1 MANEKIKSVGTI
13 GIDILASTEKFVDSK
28 EYKCA
33 NPLAAENGGPIS
45 IQQCEQLYFSGYN
58 GITFKPETP
67 EPSDNDLEAAFN
79 NLKGCNFIK
88 ENMGQDY
95 LGCFPED
102 PDAFFSCDC
111 PKIGKKFP
119 KLLKFATKNS
129 TFWNTD
135 LRTPMA
141 RNSFTKLL
149 GAFKISI
156 TVNGNFRLYP
166 GAVIEIIDTPL
177 LGFQYNTPKLAGK
190 WLVLNAQHTIG
201 KDKHHE
207 TTYVLSAIP
216 NEQFYDTL
224 TSSINQIN
232 IQR

>member
-1 MANEKIKSVGTI
+1 MANNKIKSVGTI
-13 GIDILASTEKFVDSK
+13 GIDILASAEKFIDTK

-45 IQQCEQLYFSGYN
+45 IQQCEELYFSQYT
-58 GITFKPETP
+58 GITFKPQTA

-79 NLKGCNFIK
+79 NLKGCTYIL
-88 ENMGQDY
+88 ENMGQEY

-102 PDAFFSCDC
+102 PDAFFSCNC
-111 PKIGKKFP
+111 PRIGKKFP

-135 LRTPMA
+135 LRTPLA
-141 RNSFTKLL
+141 RNSFKQLL
-149 GAFKISI
+149 SAFKVSI
-156 TVNGNFRLYP
+156 TVNGNFRLFP

-177 LGFQYNTPKLAGK
+177 LSINSKLSGK
-190 WLVLNAQHTIG
+190 WFVLSAIHSIG
-201 KDKHHE
+201 KDRQHE
-207 TTYVLSAIP
+207 TTYILSAIA
-216 NEQFYDTL
+216 NQNFFNTL
-224 TSSINQIN
+224 TSTINQIN

>member
-1 MANEKIKSVGTI
+1 MSDKILKSIITNP
-13 GIDILASTEKFVDSK
+13 GIFFDNSDKYLEHKD
-28 EYKCA
+28 YKCA
-33 NPLAAENGGPIS
+33 NPAAQDTVITTVNE
-45 IQQCEQLYFSGYN
+45 CVDKWFKTYT
-58 GITFKPETP
+58 GITLKPEET
-67 EPSDNDLEAAFN
+67 EPTESQINSAFRD
-79 NLKGCNFIK
+79 LKGCTFIK
-88 ENMGQDY
+88 DNMGIDY
-95 LGCFPED
+95 LGCNFSD
-102 PDAFFSCDC
+102 PDVFYSCDC
-111 PKIGKKFP
+111 PKVGKKFP

-177 LGFQYNTPKLAGK
+177 LGFQHNTPKLAGK

-201 KDKHHE
+201 KDRHHE
-207 TTYVLSAIP
+207 TTYVLSAIA
-216 NEQFYDTL
+216 NASFYNTL
-224 TSSINQIN
+224 ISSINEIN
-232 IQR
+232 IER

>member
-1 MANEKIKSVGTI
+1 MSNKKIKNTSTS
-13 GIDILASTEKFVDSK
+13 GIQAVSPAEKFIEIK

-33 NPLAAENGGPIS
+33 NPDAIEKGGPIS
-45 IQQCEQLYFSGYN
+45 IAKCEELYFQNYSGV
-58 GITFKPETP
+58 TFKPQET
-67 EPSDNDLEAAFN
+67 EPSDSQLEAAFE
-79 NLKGCNFIK
+79 NLKGCSFISD
-88 ENMGQDY
+88 NMGNQY
-95 LGCFPED
+95 LGCFIED

-111 PKIGKKFP
+111 PRVGKKFP
-119 KLLKFATKNS
+119 KLLKLATKNS

-201 KDKHHE
+201 KDRHHE
-207 TTYVLSAIP
+207 TTYVLSAIA
-216 NEQFYDTL
+216 NASFYNTL
-224 TSSINQIN
+224 ISSINEIN
-232 IQR
+232 IER

>member
-1 MANEKIKSVGTI
+1 MPNKKIKNISTI
-13 GIDILASTEKFVDSK
+13 GIQAVSPAEKFIEIK

-33 NPLAAENGGPIS
+33 NPDATEKGGPIS
-45 IQQCEQLYFSGYN
+45 IAKCEELYFQNYSGV
-58 GITFKPETP
+58 TFKPQET
-67 EPSDNDLEAAFN
+67 EPSDSQLEAAFE
-79 NLKGCNFIK
+79 NLKGCSFISD
-88 ENMGQDY
+88 NMGNQY
-95 LGCFPED
+95 LGCFIED

-111 PKIGKKFP
+111 PRVGKKFP
-119 KLLKFATKNS
+119 KLLKLATKNS

-201 KDKHHE
+201 KDRHHE
-207 TTYVLSAIP
+207 TTYVLSAIA
-216 NEQFYDTL
+216 NASFYNTL
-224 TSSINQIN
+224 ISSINEIN
-232 IQR
+232 IER

>member
-1 MANEKIKSVGTI
+1 MSNKKIKNTSTS
-13 GIDILASTEKFVDSK
+13 GIQAVSPAEKFIEIK

-33 NPLAAENGGPIS
+33 NPDAIEKGGPIS
-45 IQQCEQLYFSGYN
+45 IAKCEELYFQNYSGV
-58 GITFKPETP
+58 TFKPQET
-67 EPSDNDLEAAFN
+67 EPSDSQLEAAFE
-79 NLKGCNFIK
+79 NLKGCSFISD
-88 ENMGQDY
+88 NMGNQY
-95 LGCFPED
+95 LGCFIED

-111 PKIGKKFP
+111 PRVGKKFP
-119 KLLKFATKNS
+119 KLLKLATKNS

-201 KDKHHE
+201 KDRHHE
-207 TTYVLSAIP
+207 TTYVLSAIA
-216 NEQFYDTL
+216 NDSFYNTL
-224 TSSINQIN
+224 ISSINEIN
-232 IQR
+232 IER